1 MSNSDGLIRSYVD
14 RILRLKEE
22 AKAVNDDIRE
32 VYAEA
37 KGEGLDK
44 TALGKLVNYVEKRS
58 KDAAAVAESEAI
70 FELYLSAYYGTGT
83 PVATHAHA
91 PEGVDTIDTP
101 DHDPET
107 GEVIE
112 HSSQVVSS
120 AELPAAD
127 APPTPSAGT
136 GGEADRQPIASF
148 PAAVEASGAT
158 RVIDVGGGGEAQS
171 TAARKDVRE
180 GSVGETAGREMAAQ
194 PDLVH
199 APQAGTQAPPVDTVQ
214 EPGSEGLGVPGRE
227 VTLQGPAP
235 EPQRQWTH
243 ADPAH
248 PDCLNPS
255 QCGGF
260 SNFARCDAC
269 KAAANMQVA

>member
-14 RILRLKEE
+14 RILRLKDEV
-22 AKAVNDDIRE
+22 KAVNDDIRE
-32 VYAEA
+32 IYAEA
-37 KGEGLDK
+37 KGEGFDK
-44 TALGKLVNYVEKRS
+44 TALGKLVTIVQKRNENP
-58 KDAAAVAESEAI
+58 AAVDEADAI
-70 FELYLSAYYGTGT
+70 LGLYLEAYYG
-83 PVATHAHA
+83 PSRTHAHA
-91 PEGVDTIDTP
+91 REGSPEEITLNTSNSGRLPAKQRPEEITP

-112 HSSQVVSS
+112 H
-120 AELPAAD
+120 
-127 APPTPSAGT
+127 T
-136 GGEADRQPIASF
+136 ASF
-148 PAAVEASGAT
+148 PAAVEGPGPT
-158 RVIDVGGGGEAQS
+158 GVIDVGGGGEARS
-171 TAARKDVRE
+171 EAAVRTPAVPLRTE
-180 GSVGETAGREMAAQ
+180 AAPREDAVSAASV
-194 PDLVH
+194 P
-199 APQAGTQAPPVDTVQ
+199 VQ

-227 VTLQGPAP
+227 ATLQGPAP
-235 EPQRQWTH
+235 EPKRQWTH